1 MKNYWVFAL
10 LFTNVCFMNAIPK
23 DTFFPFGLSEGDS
36 VLQEGDD
43 EVSEA
48 LKIKKPLQFYNV
60 QFNIFYVS
68 TNGFLSLQPP
78 PDESQYLRSMFPL
91 SFSAIAPFLTD
102 ISSGPGKGSVYYRVE
117 ESLDVLNRASEMVQQ
132 SFTSST
138 FKPSHTVIATWDN
151 VACEEEG
158 LQLSFT
164 HCVTSFQVVMAGN
177 RSDTY
182 ALFLY
187 PEDEQ
192 QMLNI
197 SCNHTNMSNGHAKP
211 QVGFNRGDTSTTEEL
226 FYSLFA
232 SNETSKN
239 LFQAGNTGIHGLWI
253 FHIGSSR
260 FPFLKVVPASIPK
273 SDSIGFGSLRSN
285 TDEDFYIMVESDTP
299 SGKSTS
305 TAQMEIP
312 ASLVQHPSKPNQE
325 LLQAT
330 SKNVTKLCGLHL
342 KFCSQDGYCTDYQT
356 GPCCHCRSG
365 YYGNGRQ
372 CLPLGISQPLSGKL
386 SGLVSVGDTKVKLNN
401 VDIHGFAVVGEGR
414 VYISISPVPGQAGWA
429 LMAVSPL
436 VSTIGWLFALEL
448 QNHLNGF
455 SITGAEFSHQAE
467 LVFSPQG
474 QRVTI
479 IQEAQGMDLFNHLNF
494 SIRISGD
501 LPSIPNGAKVHILP
515 YKETY
520 QYNKSAVTSSSLR
533 EYMVVSENGGSET
546 FSYMLH
552 QNVSFRPCEHG
563 PWTIPDFQQVNVE
576 HLMVMFT
583 EGTTLRYAITNKVG
597 PVGGE
602 LPGLELNPC
611 STRKHHCD
619 PMALCLPGDGTH
631 YHCQCAMGF
640 QGDGRNCY
648 DVDECAEGLSSCGP
662 HSECVNMPGGY
673 HCNCQTGY
681 EFDLDSHVCVDID
694 ECFLQ
699 LCHPFSSCFNTQGSF
714 HCQCW
719 PEYRGDGFLCQPPQ
733 KHRPPLT
740 VCQQHRE
747 SLQESLSIYPGL
759 EAFIPQCDEKGQYK
773 LLQCLGSTGHCWCV
787 DSRGQER
794 VGTRTMPGTAHANCD
809 QPAALLPRAE
819 TVCERWR
826 LSLMTHYSGQP
837 SSQDYMPLC
846 DAHGN
851 FLPVQ
856 CYGNSSFC
864 WCVDSQGVE
873 MLGTRSYDD
882 VKPPCI
888 SIDASSL
895 NNALMYPVIRSSPSG
910 PAILYTQASQ
920 IGVIPLDETDPVQE
934 KSTILLALKDSTVI
948 GIDYDCQENMIY
960 WTDFGRHTINR
971 AVLEFRSEPE
981 AIISQGLVQP
991 EGIAVDTVH
1000 RKLFWVD
1007 SGKDRI
1013 ETSSLDGSNRK
1024 VLIDSD
1030 LVNPRAIIVDANSG
1044 TLYWTDWNRD
1054 APKIESSSLEG
1065 HKRKVL
1071 VQAGLMLP
1079 NALTLDLDTNHL
1091 CWADAGTKKLEC
1103 ISPNGTERRVF
1114 QDALN
1119 YPFSLAIYNRH
1130 FYYTDWERDGIVV
1143 IDQSTGKN
1151 TAYLPIQ
1158 QSHLYGITVI
1168 PSQCI

>member
-1 MKNYWVFAL
+1 MKNCWVFAL
-10 LFTNVCFMNAIPK
+10 LFTNVCFMNAIQK

-36 VLQEGDD
+36 VLQDGDD

-48 LKIKKPLQFYNV
+48 LKIKKPLQFYDV
-60 QFNIFYVS
+60 QFNVLYVS

-78 PDESQYLRSMFPL
+78 PEESQYLRNMFPL

-102 ISSGPGKGSVYYRVE
+102 ISSGRGKGSVFYRAE
-117 ESLDVLNRASEMVQQ
+117 ESLDVLIRASEMVQQ
-132 SFTSST
+132 GFTGSA
-138 FKPSHTVIATWDN
+138 FKSSHTVIATWDN
-151 VACEEEG
+151 VACEEEA
-158 LQLSFT
+158 LQLPFT
-164 HCVTSFQVVMAGN
+164 YCATSFQVVLAGN
-177 RSDTY
+177 KSDTY

-192 QMLNI
+192 KMLTI
-197 SCNHTNMSNGHAKP
+197 SYNHTKRQAKH
-211 QVGFNRGDTSTTEEL
+211 QAGFNRGDTSATEEL
-226 FYSLFA
+226 FYNLFGY
-232 SNETSKN
+232 NETSKN
-239 LFQAGNTGIHGLWI
+239 LFKAGNTGVNGLWI

-260 FPFLKVVPASIPK
+260 FPFQKVVPASVPK
-273 SDSIGFGSLRSN
+273 SDSMGFGSLRST
-285 TDEDFYIMVESDTP
+285 TDDDFYITVESNIPAD
-299 SGKSTS
+299 KYTS
-305 TAQMEIP
+305 KAQMDIP
-312 ASLVQHPSKPNQE
+312 ASLVQQPPKPNQE
-325 LLQAT
+325 AT
-330 SKNVTKLCGLHL
+330 SNNVTKMCGLHL
-342 KFCSQDGYCTDYQT
+342 KFCSQDGYCTDYPT

-372 CLPLGISQPLSGKL
+372 CLPMGISQPLSGKL
-386 SGLVSVGDTKVKLNN
+386 SGLVSFGDTKVQLNN

-414 VYISISPVPGQAGWA
+414 VYISVSPVPAQAGWA

-436 VSTIGWLFALEL
+436 VSTFGWLFALEL

-455 SITGAEFSHQAE
+455 SITGAEFFHQAE
-467 LVFSPQG
+467 LVFSPQS

-479 IQEAQGMDLFNHLNF
+479 IQEAQGMDSFNHLNF
-494 SIRISGD
+494 DIRINGD
-501 LPSIPNGAKVHILP
+501 LPSIPNGAKVHIVP
-515 YKETY
+515 FKETY
-520 QYNKSAVTSSSLR
+520 QYNQSGNSFVTSSSLR

-552 QNVSFRPCEHG
+552 QNVSFRSCEHS
-563 PWTIPDFQQVNVE
+563 PWTTPDFQQVNVE

-602 LPGLELNPC
+602 LPGLVALNPC
-611 STRKHHCD
+611 STGKHHCD

-662 HSECVNMPGGY
+662 HSECVNMPGGH
-673 HCNCQTGY
+673 HCNCQSGY
-681 EFDLDSHVCVDID
+681 EFDLDLHVCVDID

-699 LCHPFSSCFNTQGSF
+699 LCHPFASCFNTQGSF
-714 HCQCW
+714 RCQCW
-719 PEYRGDGFLCQPPQ
+719 PEYKGDGFLCQPPQ
-733 KHRPPLT
+733 KPKPPLT

-773 LLQCLGSTGHCWCV
+773 PLQCLGTTGHCWCV

-826 LSLMTHYSGQP
+826 LSLMTHYNGQP
-837 SSQDYMPLC
+837 SSQEYMPLC

-864 WCVDSQGVE
+864 WCVDHQGVE
-873 MLGTRSYDD
+873 IIGTRSYDD

-888 SIDASSL
+888 SGDAPPL
-895 NNALMYPVIRSSPSG
+895 NNALMYPVISSSPSG

-934 KSTILLALKDSTVI
+934 KSTVLLALKDSIVI
-948 GIDYDCQENMIY
+948 GMDYDCQENMLY

-971 AVLEFRSEPE
+971 ALLEFGSEPE

-991 EGIAVDTVH
+991 EGIAVDSVH

-1013 ETSSLDGSNRK
+1013 ETSDLDGRNRK

-1030 LVNPRAIIVDANSG
+1030 LVNPRAIVVDAKSG

-1071 VQAGLMLP
+1071 VQVGLMLP
-1079 NALTLDLDTNHL
+1079 NALTFDFDTNHL

-1103 ISPNGTERRVF
+1103 ISPDGTERHVF

-1119 YPFSLAIYNRH
+1119 YPFSLAIYDSH
-1130 FYYTDWERDGIVV
+1130 VYYTDWERDGIVV
-1143 IDQSTGKN
+1143 IDQSTGEN

-1158 QSHLYGITVI
+1158 QSHLYGIIVI
-1168 PSQCI
+1168 PSQCL